1 MTEKNKTT
9 HYEEESKM
17 ITNEDKEIGALLGT
31 PFKPVDLPENALDV
45 VKEVLD
51 MVHKGDERRPVILR
65 HFDNMLAT
73 EKIIKMLKDD
83 GIY

>member
-51 MVHKGDERRPVILR
+51 MVHKTKAGNREVFSFVEECRKLPTFSPPLSI
-65 HFDNMLAT
+65 
-73 EKIIKMLKDD
+73 
-83 GIY
+83 